1 MALQQN
7 PYSLRIEKS
16 LMEKIRVVAQE
27 HGRSVNKEIEGLIK
41 VAVKQYEAENGPIS
55 VDE

>member
-41 VAVKQYEAENGPIS
+41 TAVKQYEAENGSIS